1 MPFDLS
7 RALEQPGGKAIVAHP
22 ALRGS
27 EPVSVYQPGAARKG
41 ALLTQREAKRH
52 GDAYGGDQ
60 AIDHV
65 MNAVDLYANT
75 VGGAEW
81 RLQKPDGTRLVE
93 KKTEHDSKDVEVGP
107 EDLYELLKRPNPYM
121 LYDELMS
128 LAMIDLLMVGNAYWY
143 KYRSNSEGK
152 PLALYRLAPPYV
164 KIKPGQFGPDSYE
177 YQLPG
182 MRDPLKISREKVMH
196 MRLPNPHDA
205 YYGMG
210 VIRKG
215 GRLLDLELEVT
226 NTMASYYAN
235 KAEPSVIIQSER
247 RVPRDVFN
255 KLRAQLRARI
265 GGSSNAGE
273 LLVLESGLKAET
285 LSRSAQEAMF
295 KDISNLSAARIYA
308 MFRTNP
314 RLFGLTPEG
323 SSTDKVSDARRE
335 FDTYVMRPFLDKLQ
349 RQMTEN
355 ITKAWDLEF
364 KIDYNYVI
372 PQDELLKNISTV
384 AAIPGIKVRELRR
397 ALLPLGFLDGEST
410 GDPEIDD
417 EILNMPMEELDEN
430 GMNGAADRP
439 LAGEAGR
446 PPKGENT
453 TSFSRSRT
461 PKRSPSTS
469 RTPKPAGKA
478 LEDLQE
484 ALRRAE
490 AKAAINVPD
499 DNVNIS
505 VGRKL
510 TGEKRPGDPS
520 GPSRD
525 RAVNDITTFI
535 EAATREEATKLE
547 RALLD
552 HVEGKAFSKKDVA
565 KRIANS
571 EAWVTFRE
579 GMERVLQEAGR
590 RALSAS
596 VMDQAEQGRVAED
609 ELDYDAIVNSVI
621 HRKGGLNKFVQNLK
635 RRTVAKIQNLGPEA
649 TVQEANA
656 LVQDH
661 IKEFKA
667 GQAGVIAV
675 SEAVELYNEGVLS
688 VAEATGAT
696 EVFVIEEDDAPD
708 QPCLDARDSVWS
720 IEYAR
725 DHRKEHPNC
734 RRAFVALDPVS

>member
-1 MPFDLS
+1 MPFELG
-7 RALEQPGGKAIVAHP
+7 RALENAGGKAIGAHP
-22 ALRGS
+22 ALQS
-27 EPVSVYQPGAARKG
+27 SDPISVYQPGAPRQDTK
-41 ALLTQREAKRH
+41 LTQREANRH
-52 GDAYGGDQ
+52 LDAYGGKQ

-65 MNAVDLYANT
+65 MNAVDLYSTT
-75 VGGAEW
+75 VGAAKW

-93 KKTEHDSKDVEVGP
+93 KKTEHDPEGVEVGP
-107 EDLYELLKRPNPYM
+107 EDLYELLSRPNPFM
-121 LYDELMS
+121 LYDELMQ
-128 LAMIDLLMVGNAYWY
+128 LAITDLLMVGNAYWV
-143 KYRSNSEGK
+143 KYRMNSEGK

-164 KIKPGQFGPDSYE
+164 KIVPGEWGPKRYE

-182 MRDPLKISREKVMH
+182 MRDPLKIPLQKMVH
-196 MRLPNPHDA
+196 MKLPNPHDA

-215 GRLLDLELEVT
+215 GRLLDMELEIT

-265 GGSSNAGE
+265 SGSNNAGE

-295 KDISNLSAARIYA
+295 KDISNLSANRIYA
-308 MFRTNP
+308 MFRTSP

-323 SSTDKVSDARRE
+323 SGADKVSDARRE
-335 FDTYVMRPFLDKLQ
+335 FDTYVMRPFLDRLE
-349 RQMTEN
+349 RRMTEN

-364 KIDYNYVI
+364 HIDYSYAI

-410 GDPEIDD
+410 GDEEIDD
-417 EILNMPMEELDEN
+417 EILNMPMEEIDES

-446 PPKGENT
+446 PPKGANT

-461 PKRSPSTS
+461 PKRSPSVA
-469 RTPKPAGKA
+469 RAPAKKA

-484 ALRRAE
+484 AIRKAE
-490 AKAAINVPD
+490 AKAVINVKNPE
-499 DNVNIS
+499 NVNTS

-510 TGEKRPGDPS
+510 SGENRPGDPS

-525 RAVNDITTFI
+525 RAVADIARFI
-535 EAATREEATKLE
+535 EAATAEEATKLE

-565 KRIANS
+565 SRIAKS
-571 EAWVTFRE
+571 EAWVAFRE
-579 GMERVLQEAGR
+579 GMERILHEAGR

-596 VMDQAEQGRVAED
+596 VMDQAEQGRIADE
-609 ELDYDAIVNSVI
+609 ELDYEAITNSVI

-635 RRTVAKIQNLGPEA
+635 RRTMAKIQNLGPDA
-649 TVQEANA
+649 TTQEANA
-656 LVQDH
+656 LVVEH

-667 GQAGVIAV
+667 GQANVIAI

-688 VAEATGAT
+688 VAEATGAS
-696 EVFVIEEDDAPD
+696 EVFVIEEEDAPD
-708 QPCLDARDSVWS
+708 EPCQEARDSVWT
-720 IEYAR
+720 IDYAR

-734 RRAFVALDPVS
+734 RRGFVALDPVS